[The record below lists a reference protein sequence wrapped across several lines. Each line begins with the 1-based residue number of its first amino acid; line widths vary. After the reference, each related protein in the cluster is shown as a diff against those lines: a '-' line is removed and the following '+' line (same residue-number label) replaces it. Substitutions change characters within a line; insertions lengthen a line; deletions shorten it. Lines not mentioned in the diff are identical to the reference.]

1 MADTLATLKEQ
12 HQVSP
17 VAQLSQIL
25 APRYLTRSRASSD
38 NLDHESRRI
47 DQSEDAVSVDT
58 DELKHD
64 SSADESAI
72 PTTASE
78 TSSGIESPT
87 KIDCV
92 SSVETNYANQ
102 KRKTITNAT
111 NASVSQQRKRG
122 RHKEYTA
129 PTGVW
134 KTNGGYISTI
144 YVGNRRIYGPLR
156 DNPED
161 AGIDRQKLIEAK
173 TFVKTEIEM
182 RNFIA
187 TLKLQSAGSVRT
199 PVASSAASLVNA
211 QSVDPSSLFIVSGPV
226 THVSRRSTQKRP
238 VLTTITSAATTIEP
252 AHQANEEED
261 SLNISSIEQ
270 HQ

>member
-17 VAQLSQIL
+17 VAQLSHIL
-25 APRYLTRSRASSD
+25 APRYLTRSRASSEVKE
-38 NLDHESRRI
+38 NESPRAGT
-47 DQSEDAVSVDT
+47 SEDVVSVDT
-58 DELKHD
+58 EEVKHE
-64 SSADESAI
+64 SSADESGMH
-72 PTTASE
+72 TTASE
-78 TSSGIESPT
+78 TSSATDSPS
-87 KIDCV
+87 KNGGVNVD
-92 SSVETNYANQ
+92 EPRAPQ
-102 KRKTITNAT
+102 KRKNASNAI
-111 NASVSQQRKRG
+111 NASVTQQRKRG

-161 AGIDRQKLIEAK
+161 AGVDRQRLIEAK

-187 TLKLQSAGSVRT
+187 TLKQQSPTGGSTRAT
-199 PVASSAASLVNA
+199 ETT
-211 QSVDPSSLFIVSGPV
+211 QSVDPSSLFIVSGGPSN
-226 THVSRRSTQKRP
+226 VSRRLPQANKQRP
-238 VLTTITSAATTIEP
+238 VLTTITSAPTTIEP
-252 AHQANEEED
+252 TTAHSEETLD
-261 SLNISSIEQ
+261 TSSEQ
-270 HQ
+270 TTPITS

>member
-17 VAQLSQIL
+17 VTQLSQIL
-25 APRYLTRSRASSD
+25 APRYLTRSRASSEVME
-38 NLDHESRRI
+38 NESRRI
-47 DQSEDAVSVDT
+47 DQSEDVVSVDT
-58 DELKHD
+58 DELKHE

-72 PTTASE
+72 PTTASD
-78 TSSGIESPT
+78 TSSAVDSPI
-87 KIDCV
+87 KNECV
-92 SSVETNYANQ
+92 SSVETTYASQ
-102 KRKTITNAT
+102 KRKSTTNAT

-187 TLKLQSAGSVRT
+187 TLKLQSGGSVRT
-199 PVASSAASLVNA
+199 PVASTAVSA

-226 THVSRRSTQKRP
+226 THVSRRSTNKRP

-252 AHQANEEED
+252 VELNEEIKTD
-261 SLNISSIEQ
+261 SSETFIDNDQQ

>member
-25 APRYLTRSRASSD
+25 APRYLTRSRASSEVIED
-38 NLDHESRRI
+38 ESRPI
-47 DQSEDAVSVDT
+47 DSSEDRVSVDT
-58 DELKHD
+58 DELKHE

-72 PTTASE
+72 PTTASD
-78 TSSGIESPT
+78 TSSALESPT
-87 KIDCV
+87 KSDCV
-92 SSVETNYANQ
+92 SSMETSYPTQ
-102 KRKTITNAT
+102 KRKAITNAT
-111 NASVSQQRKRG
+111 NASVTNQRKRG

-156 DNPED
+156 DNPEE

-187 TLKLQSAGSVRT
+187 TLKQQSGGSVRT
-199 PVASSAASLVNA
+199 PMAA
-211 QSVDPSSLFIVSGPV
+211 SVDPSSLFVVSGPV
-226 THVSRRSTQKRP
+226 LHVSRRSTQKRP

-252 AHQANEEED
+252 IDEPSPD
-261 SLNISSIEQ
+261 MSIEDHQQ

>member
-25 APRYLTRSRASSD
+25 APRYLTRSRASSEVKEED
-38 NLDHESRRI
+38 STRVESS
-47 DQSEDAVSVDT
+47 DDTVSVDT
-58 DELKHD
+58 DELKNE
-64 SSADESAI
+64 SSADESAVR
-72 PTTASE
+72 TTASDAS
-78 TSSGIESPT
+78 TTLHSPT
-87 KIDCV
+87 KSDC
-92 SSVETNYANQ
+92 ETMETTYVGQ
-102 KRKTITNAT
+102 KRKTISNAT

-161 AGIDRQKLIEAK
+161 AGVDRQKLIDAK

-187 TLKLQSAGSVRT
+187 NLKQQSGGSVRV
-199 PVASSAASLVNA
+199 PVAAV
-211 QSVDPSSLFIVSGPV
+211 QSVTDPSSLFIVSGPAS
-226 THVSRRSTQKRP
+226 VSRRPIQRRP
-238 VLTTITSAATTIEP
+238 VLTTITSAPTTIEP
-252 AHQANEEED
+252 MED
-261 SLNISSIEQ
+261 MDSPISQ
-270 HQ
+270 QQQ

>member
-12 HQVSP
+12 HHVSP

-25 APRYLTRSRASSD
+25 APRYLTRSRASSEVKEED
-38 NLDHESRRI
+38 SSRI
-47 DQSEDAVSVDT
+47 DSSDDTVSVDT
-58 DELKHD
+58 DELKHE

-72 PTTASE
+72 PTTASDA
-78 TSSGIESPT
+78 SIAHDSPT
-87 KIDCV
+87 KSDCV
-92 SSVETNYANQ
+92 TVETTYVGQ
-102 KRKTITNAT
+102 KRKTISNAT

-161 AGIDRQKLIEAK
+161 AGVDRQKLIDAK
-173 TFVKTEIEM
+173 SFVKTEIEM

-187 TLKLQSAGSVRT
+187 NLKQQSGGSVRV
-199 PVASSAASLVNA
+199 PVAAVH
-211 QSVDPSSLFIVSGPV
+211 SVTDPSSLFIVSGP
-226 THVSRRSTQKRP
+226 TSVSRRSPQRRP
-238 VLTTITSAATTIEP
+238 VLTTITSAPTTIEP
-252 AHQANEEED
+252 MED
-261 SLNISSIEQ
+261 IMDSSI
-270 HQ
+270 